1 MEERIPI
8 SIEEAI
14 EKVIQEARV
23 GETETVPLLEAEGRF
38 LAEDLIADHPIPF
51 FDRSGYDG
59 YALRAVDTEQASSK
73 NPIRLQV
80 IDTIGAGEVSGKQ
93 VGEKETIRIM
103 TGAQM
108 PAGADAVVMLED
120 VQVLEL
126 EGKTYIQLDRP
137 LSEGENMHLRGEDT
151 AEGTVL
157 AQAGRQ
163 IRAGEMAMLA
173 TFGYA
178 QVKVYKQPMVGIFT
192 TGTELLPVDAPLEPG
207 KIRNSNAY
215 MLVSQVKRA
224 GGIPRYLGIL
234 PDDLELCFQ
243 SVKEALQEVDF
254 LITTGGAAVGDFD
267 FVQPIIQRLGAKL
280 LFNKLAMRPGS
291 VTTIAKLD
299 EKWLF
304 GLSGNPA
311 ACFVGLELFVRPVLR
326 TYLGEKN
333 PHLQRSK
340 ARLEEDITKTNNF
353 TRLMR
358 AKLEL
363 REDRVIARPIGLD
376 KSNIVSSLIEANGL
390 LIVPPKTKLAK
401 GDLVD
406 VIWFDR

>member
-1 MEERIPI
+1 MEIRKPI

-14 EKVIQEARV
+14 GRVIQEAKV
-23 GETETVPLLEAEGRF
+23 GLTETVPLLEAEGRF

-51 FDRSGYDG
+51 IDRSGYDG
-59 YALRAVDTEQASSK
+59 YALRAIDTEKASTD
-73 NPIRLQV
+73 NPVCLQV
-80 IDTIGAGEVSGKQ
+80 IDSIGAGEVSSKQ
-93 VGEKETIRIM
+93 VKEREAIRIM

-108 PAGADAVVMLED
+108 PEGADAVVMLED
-120 VQVLEL
+120 VQAVER
-126 EGKTYIQLDRP
+126 EGQTYIYVDKP
-137 LSEGENMHLRGEDT
+137 LFKGENIHLRGEDT

-157 AQAGRQ
+157 ARSGRQ
-163 IRAGEMAMLA
+163 IKAGEMAMLA

-178 QVKVYKQPMVGIFT
+178 QVKVYKQPVVGIFT
-192 TGTELLPVDAPLEPG
+192 TGTELLPVEASLEPG